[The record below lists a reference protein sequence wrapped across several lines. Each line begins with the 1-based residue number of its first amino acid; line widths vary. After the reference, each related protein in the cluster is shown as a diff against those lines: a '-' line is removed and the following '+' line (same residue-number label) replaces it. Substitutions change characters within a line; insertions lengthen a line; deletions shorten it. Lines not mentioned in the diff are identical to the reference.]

1 MDQRARAGMWERD
14 TWGNHH
20 IRTFALDHLNHGP
33 AVRALNC
40 AGANKNLVGGKHCS
54 LPIAGAHADLN

>member
-1 MDQRARAGMWERD
+1 MWERD

-40 AGANKNLVGGKHCS
+40 ARTNKNLVGGTHRS
-54 LPIAGAHADLN
+54 LPVASERANLN